1 MFKFSISFLHNKCLP
16 FYFLKAP
23 ANKHIQPDT
32 NDSPPKG
39 VIIPIHLPEGISA
52 ACNQVR
58 MYNEPLN
65 KIIPVINNMPAHLT
79 NVFVKSLYNIAATK
93 VQTHDRTGI

>member
-1 MFKFSISFLHNKCLP
+1 MFKFSISFFAQQMLTL
-16 FYFLKAP
+16 YFLKAP
-23 ANKHIQPDT
+23 TNKHIQPNT

-65 KIIPVINNMPAHLT
+65 KIIPVIKNTPAHFI

-93 VQTHDRTGI
+93 SAST